1 MKSLLNKGTPRVGEG
16 KEETKR
22 KSSILFIQLG
32 LVLALMLVY
41 VAIESTTNT
50 SSDSTAYNTTLIMEE
65 LETPPEI
72 IIEKPIIEQPKAKPE
87 PKIELVELKIVDDT
101 QEEDDAPYKTSEQ
114 GEDEPVILDHTKLEE
129 VEILEPVIEDVPF
142 IAIEDAP
149 IFPGCKGTKAEIKK
163 CFSSSVNNL
172 VSKKFNADLAQ
183 ELGLPAGRQ
192 RISVQFTVDA
202 TGSISDVKVRAPH
215 KRLEKETRRVVGL
228 LPKMTP
234 GKQRKKP
241 VGVKFNL
248 PIIFEVIE

>member
-1 MKSLLNKGTPRVGEG
+1 MKSLLNKGTPSVGEG

-50 SSDSTAYNTTLIMEE
+50 SSGSTACNTTPMMEDI
-65 LETPPEI
+65 ETPPEI

-87 PKIELVELKIVDDT
+87 PKVELVELKI
-101 QEEDDAPYKTSEQ
+101 EEDDSDIKESVFEATDSD
-114 GEDEPVILDHTKLEE
+114 EDEPVKLDPDDIVYTP
-129 VEILEPVIEDVPF
+129 IDEPVIEDVIF
-142 IAIEDAP
+142 SVIEDAP
-149 IFPGCKGTKAEIKK
+149 VFPGCKGTKAEIKK
-163 CFSSSVNNL
+163 CFSSSVNKL
-172 VSKKFNADLAQ
+172 VAKKFNADLAQ